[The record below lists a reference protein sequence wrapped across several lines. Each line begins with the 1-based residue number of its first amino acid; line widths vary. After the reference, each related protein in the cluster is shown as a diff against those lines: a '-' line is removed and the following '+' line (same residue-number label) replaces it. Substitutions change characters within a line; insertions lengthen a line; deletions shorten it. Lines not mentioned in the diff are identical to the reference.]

1 MHIIW
6 GIILTILSSIGYLG
20 QVITAL
26 WPEVASELALTE
38 PESDVDPTYYADVR
52 GESFWDTTILWV
64 LPAAGV
70 LLLINN
76 PLWVYF
82 GMIGGGMYLYFAGRG
97 IIVRLEMQRRG
108 IPIGKPNTLKL
119 SYLFLTL
126 WGVAAFITVVMA
138 IIATY
143 QSYMN

>member
-1 MHIIW
+1 MYIIW
-6 GIILTILSSIGYLG
+6 GIILTALSSIAYFG
-20 QVITAL
+20 QVITAF
-26 WPEVASELALTE
+26 WPEVASKLELTE
-38 PESDVDPTYYADVR
+38 HESSVDPTYYADVR

-70 LLLINN
+70 LLLFNN

-138 IIATY
+138 IAATY

>member
-6 GIILTILSSIGYLG
+6 GIFLTILTSIGYFG
-20 QVITAL
+20 QVITAF
-26 WPEVASELALTE
+26 WPEVASKLALTE
-38 PESDVDPTYYADVR
+38 PESDVDPTFYADVR
-52 GESFWDTTILWV
+52 GESIWDTTILWV

-70 LLLINN
+70 LLLLNN

-108 IPIGKPNTLKL
+108 ISIGKPNTLKL
-119 SYLFLTL
+119 SYIFLTL
-126 WGVAAFITVVMA
+126 WGVAAFSTVIMA
-138 IIATY
+138 IVATY

>member
-1 MHIIW
+1 MYIIW

-64 LPAAGV
+64 LPATGV
-70 LLLINN
+70 LLLLNN

-97 IIVRLEMQRRG
+97 ILARRVMQGRG
-108 IPIGKPNTLKL
+108 VQIGSPETLKVA
-119 SYLFLTL
+119 YIFLTL
-126 WGVAAFITVVMA
+126 WGLAAVITIVTAIVALTL
-138 IIATY
+138 
-143 QSYMN
+143 S